1 MVCKVPQPLLCLVRP
16 LDKGISRNSGPSH
29 MATTSED
36 PSNSNSPIHG
46 LLSPHVSLRPTQT
59 VLTYLLDLYKAHI
72 MFTLTLAK

>member
-1 MVCKVPQPLLCLVRP
+1 MVSKVPQPLCLVRP

-29 MATTSED
+29 MATTSKD

-46 LLSPHVSLRPTQT
+46 LLSPRVSLCPTQT
-59 VLTYLLDLYKAHI
+59 VVTYLDLYKAHI